1 MRKRIL
7 NLFMSLIMAVSLA
20 AVLPTM
26 TADAIENPA
35 NITKVSFTTS
45 ANAVKM
51 SWNKVSGATGY
62 RVYKYNTSTN
72 KWQGVA
78 NTKGTSYTFSKLKS
92 GTTYKFTVRAYKT
105 YDGKTYL
112 SPKYS
117 TFTSSTNPAAVNFTL
132 STSSKKATVK
142 WNKVTGATGYKVYYK
157 TSANDKWIGLKTTD
171 NKTTSYT
178 KTGLTNEKTYY
189 FTVKAYRTV
198 GGKTYNG
205 AYTTKTIKVPSTTTS
220 TQTQPYWC
228 YEGGSTHVMKK
239 GIGWYNSYD
248 EAYKAGGDY
257 INENHNGNGGWYVDQ
272 CECGKWT
279 VEIRG
284 LTN

>member
-78 NTKGTSYTFSKLKS
+78 NTKGMSYTFSKLKS

-205 AYTTKTIKVPSTTTS
+205 AYTTKTIKVPSTTT
-220 TQTQPYWC
+220 QTQPYWC
-228 YEGGSTHVMKK
+228 YEGGKNHVVPAENMGWFST
-239 GIGWYNSYD
+239 YA
-248 EAYKAGGDY
+248 EAEKAARDY
-257 INENHNGNGGWYVDQ
+257 IKEHGSGGNWYVEE
-272 CECGKWT
+272 CECGLFT
-279 VEIRG
+279 SG
-284 LTN
+284 ATNIQ